1 MKKSLLISIFLLLAA
16 FCLYGQADYIS
27 DEDDSS
33 SPVID
38 DSKDVSSDIDFSY
51 LNTNFLLTVPNTL
64 SKYEY
69 QNPAG
74 DFFTNKQVKD
84 MVLGISENEKLM
96 KQYDGFM
103 AATYTL
109 LGIFTAGCVVNLV
122 YNFNDNLPY
131 KSTVMNINQYVS
143 LMSFCGL
150 VLTGNAARVRMK
162 RAVDNYNLSL
172 IP

>member
-1 MKKSLLISIFLLLAA
+1 MKKSLLITILLLLAA
-16 FCLYGQADYIS
+16 FCLHAQSVYIS
-27 DEDDSS
+27 GGDDSYA
-33 SPVID
+33 PVYDNNQGIAP
-38 DSKDVSSDIDFSY
+38 DIDFSY
-51 LNTNFLLTVPNTL
+51 LNTKFLLNVPNTF

-69 QNPAG
+69 QNKAG

-122 YNFNDNLPY
+122 YNFNDDLPY
-131 KSTVMNINQYVS
+131 RGTVMNINQYVS
-143 LMSFCGL
+143 LMSLCGL
-150 VLTGNAARVRMK
+150 VLTGNAAKVRMK